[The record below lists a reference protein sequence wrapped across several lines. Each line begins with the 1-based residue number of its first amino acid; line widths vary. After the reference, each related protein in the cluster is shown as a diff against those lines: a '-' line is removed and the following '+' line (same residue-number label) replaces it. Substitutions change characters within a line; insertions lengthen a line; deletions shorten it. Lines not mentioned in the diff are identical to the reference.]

1 MEKKYFTKHAKSS
14 AALVSLGIHV
24 VLIVVALFFVAFTV
38 IPKRDQ
44 EFVAKPVSRPRMQL
58 KKLQVPVNIKKKKVQ
73 QPKLRKR
80 IVVQPKLNQQV
91 PDIKMPEITGV
102 KDGMGSAGSGLG
114 IGGPLSFEMPEMKIF
129 GVKSRGE
136 KVFIILDSSNFM
148 MTDKMGGIAAYT
160 IIKSELVRILEGLN
174 PTILF
179 NIAIYSGNTC
189 YSLFPSL
196 VTAQASNVAKVEEWL
211 KPLNAVT
218 KGMGDTAYGPKTK
231 GEGGIHAKS
240 NIVVD
245 PLKSSPADWARP
257 ALLAME
263 QGADVV
269 FLLSCRWGYS
279 LRYKVEVKKVEKKEW
294 SEEDQQRYKEDIA
307 KAKELHKKENERR
320 RAKGEPPRVIP
331 NGTRGLL
338 QAYVPGARR
347 PPGGAKVSW
356 HNYSP
361 EEMVQ
366 ALGNLRASSKPS
378 IPAQSGINRK
388 KKKDRFTFNVIH
400 FVPEDF
406 VPKTK
411 KGGSGES
418 SKFKKMADLT
428 RGEYSR
434 VKGMAAIESY
444 VSSSDADEFAST
456 E

>member
-24 VLIVVALFFVAFTV
+24 VLVVVALFFVAFTV

-44 EFVAKPVSRPRMQL
+44 EFRAKPVSRPRMQL

-102 KDGMGSAGSGLG
+102 KDGMGSASSGLG
-114 IGGPLSFEMPEMKIF
+114 FGGPLSFEMPEMKIF

-136 KVFIILDSSNFM
+136 KVFIILDSSDSM
-148 MTDKMGGIAAYT
+148 MVDEMGGIAAYT

-179 NIAIYSGNTC
+179 NIAIYEDRTS

-196 VTAQASNVAKVEEWL
+196 VSAQASNVAKVEEWL

-218 KGMGDTAYGPKTK
+218 KGMGATAYGTETK
-231 GEGGIHAKS
+231 GEGGVRVDS
-240 NIVVD
+240 DSVVD
-245 PLKSSPADWARP
+245 PLKSSPRDWAIP
-257 ALLAME
+257 AFQAME

-269 FLLSCRWGYS
+269 FLLSCRWGT
-279 LRYKVEVKKVEKKEW
+279 LRYQVASNKKEKGREW
-294 SEEDQQRYKEDIA
+294 TEEDQQRYEEDIA

-320 RAKGEPPRVIP
+320 SAKGEPPRVV
-331 NGTRGLL
+331 TRGERGLVM
-338 QAYVPGARR
+338 AYLPRAPT
-347 PPGGAKVSW
+347 PPKGGHSW

-366 ALGNLRASSKPS
+366 ALGNLRASSKLNVPV
-378 IPAQSGINRK
+378 QSGISRK

-411 KGGSGES
+411 KGGLVED
-418 SKFKKMADLT
+418 SKFSDMADLT
-428 RGEYSR
+428 RGEYSQ

-444 VSSSDADEFAST
+444 VSSSDADDFAST